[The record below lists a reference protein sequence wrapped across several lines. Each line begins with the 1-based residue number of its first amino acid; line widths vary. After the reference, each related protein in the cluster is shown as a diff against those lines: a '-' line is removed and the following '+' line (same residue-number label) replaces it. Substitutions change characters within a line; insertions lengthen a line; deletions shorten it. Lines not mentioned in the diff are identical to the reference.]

1 MIARLASSAP
11 PPAWEVW
18 TTLLISVVTAMLV
31 VWFAAKVFK
40 VALLMHGRPAELRD
54 SDQVGTDGL
63 ISPSPV
69 AAPCAVQRSAA
80 ASHSA
85 MEPS

>member
-1 MIARLASSAP
+1 MIARVASSAP

-40 VALLMHGRPAELRD
+40 VALLMHGRPPSFA
-54 SDQVGTDGL
+54 TL
-63 ISPSPV
+63 IKW
-69 AAPCAVQRSAA
+69 ARMA
-80 ASHSA
+80 
-85 MEPS
+85 